1 MGRSACGC
9 CCRAW
14 WGGPGLHAPAP
25 YVLHLPLL
33 PPAVVSRLLPSFV
46 PAAFAARRLDY
57 VRRLDG
63 RRRRISPEDAAD
75 PLSADLLGGSRGD
88 HTSSCCPASHRPE
101 STGPG
106 QQSDAPGPFWLVLRP
121 GRGGRIKDGGSGGL
135 VAAFAPRSSGTPSRR
150 ARAPAKRGRAGP
162 RWGTHGGRQRPA
174 RGPRASA
181 CSLLAI
187 ALVFARAHFG
197 LFQERV
203 HQFAGLRP
211 AALPFS
217 PLLLAGG
224 QRVPVGGVTIHGW
237 RLHCACAI
245 QYTAGGVEKVK
256 GA

>member
-1 MGRSACGC
+1 MSGRVLLPCVGGWAGAARSCTVRVALASAATSSGQPLVALLCTCCLCREALGLRASLGREEEEDLAGGRS
-9 CCRAW
+9 RPW
-14 WGGPGLHAPAP
+14 
-25 YVLHLPLL
+25 
-33 PPAVVSRLLPSFV
+33 
-46 PAAFAARRLDY
+46 
-57 VRRLDG
+57 
-63 RRRRISPEDAAD
+63 
-75 PLSADLLGGSRGD
+75 SADLLGGSGGD

-106 QQSDAPGPFWLVLRP
+106 QQSDAPGPFWLVFRP

-135 VAAFAPRSSGTPSRR
+135 VAAFAPGFSGTPSRR
-150 ARAPAKRGRAGP
+150 ACAPAKRGRAGP
-162 RWGTHGGRQRPA
+162 RWGIHGGRQRPA

-224 QRVPVGGVTIHGW
+224 QRVPVGGATIHGS

-245 QYTAGGVEKVK
+245 QYTAGGVEKAK
-256 GA
+256 GT